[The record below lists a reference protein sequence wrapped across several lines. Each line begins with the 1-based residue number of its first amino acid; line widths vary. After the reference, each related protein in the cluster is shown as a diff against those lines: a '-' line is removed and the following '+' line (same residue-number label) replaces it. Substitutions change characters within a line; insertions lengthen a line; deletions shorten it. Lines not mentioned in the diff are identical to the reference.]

1 MSFLILR
8 LTKFA
13 GCSAPRDPTPGST
26 TIIIMHIPMSMKS
39 DVAGCAMTLM
49 RLLEFSDSA
58 FPVGTFSFSNGL
70 ETAAEQ
76 GLVCDA
82 ATLERFTLDVVRQAA
97 FTDGIA
103 ALQAF
108 RSYRTECYDGILE
121 ADRQVLLCKMNAEA
135 RLMTCRMGKKL
146 AELSRQLFPDA
157 TLSLWLDDIVREHT
171 PGTYPVAQ
179 GVVFAACGIGERE
192 LFCAQQYGAA
202 NMVVSA
208 ALRCVRVSHYDT
220 QRILFGLSRSV
231 DALYEQVRVLD
242 FDDMHAFVPQADIL
256 ASLHEKG
263 ANRLF
268 MN

>member
-1 MSFLILR
+1 MRRRSD
-8 LTKFA
+8 A
-13 GCSAPRDPTPGST
+13 AAGST
-26 TIIIMHIPMSMKS
+26 
-39 DVAGCAMTLM
+39 ATLL

-76 GLVCDA
+76 GLVHDA
-82 ATLERFTLDVVRQAA
+82 ATLERYTLDIVRQAA

-103 ALQAF
+103 ALRAS
-108 RSYRTECYDGILE
+108 RSYRTDDYAGILQ
-121 ADRQVLLCKMNAEA
+121 ADRQAILCKMNAEA

-146 AELSRQLFPDA
+146 AELSKQLFPDA
-157 TLSLWLDDIVREHT
+157 TLSLWLDDIVREQT

-192 LFCAQQYGAA
+192 LFCSQQYGAA

-220 QRILFGLSRSV
+220 QRILFGLGRTI
-231 DALYEQVRVLD
+231 DTLYGQVCDLD

-263 ANRLF
+263 AARLF